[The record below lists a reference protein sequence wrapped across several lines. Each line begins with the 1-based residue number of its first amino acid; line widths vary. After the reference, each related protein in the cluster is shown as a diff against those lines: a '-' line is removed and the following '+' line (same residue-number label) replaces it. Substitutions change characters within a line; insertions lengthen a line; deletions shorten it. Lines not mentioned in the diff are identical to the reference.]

1 MVCKK
6 KGEQKEREIV
16 LLFEGEKQKRKK
28 KYKQISIFS
37 SQLIAIYV

>member
-6 KGEQKEREIV
+6 KREQKEREIV
-16 LLFEGEKQKRKK
+16 LLFEGEKQKRK
-28 KYKQISIFS
+28 YKQISIFS

>member
-6 KGEQKEREIV
+6 KGEQKKREIV
-16 LLFEGEKQKRKK
+16 LLFEGEKQKRK